1 MNLAGHCI
9 SLEILLFQALYK
21 LSFFR
26 FGAKLWN
33 EIPCHIRHLPK
44 NNFKKNTLQITF
56 WYFECRRR
64 VYWYTHLHYKGKISQ
79 KCWKINSCLL
89 VSTFTIYL
97 FNSFFFIVL
106 PRSHESILQFL
117 FHIFA
122 NCKLS
127 FIVILSLNFIFCTH
141 CPASNSLASCRQ
153 CICNYIICLLINFVV
168 AVMESQ
174 TDHFF
179 MQHQLGHQFQDLG
192 SQGPI
197 TAARNSKEP
206 YQVSN
211 VNALVT
217 SLGRQQIKSLPMVIW
232 FSAF

>member
-1 MNLAGHCI
+1 MYLVDVLSFVQKVRKLLTDWLTELKWIWLVMVSGD

-26 FGAKLWN
+26 FSAKLWN

-79 KCWKINSCLL
+79 KRWKINSCLL

-127 FIVILSLNFIFCTH
+127 FIVILSLNFILCTH
-141 CPASNSLASCRQ
+141 CPALNSLASCRQ

-168 AVMESQ
+168 AVMES
-174 TDHFF
+174 
-179 MQHQLGHQFQDLG
+179 
-192 SQGPI
+192 
-197 TAARNSKEP
+197 
-206 YQVSN
+206 
-211 VNALVT
+211 
-217 SLGRQQIKSLPMVIW
+217 
-232 FSAF
+232 